1 MIHKALILL
10 TLAAATLPAIEIPAG
25 QQVRVR
31 LGQTIAS
38 NRARSGDNWD
48 GTLASDLKSG
58 ESVLLKRG
66 TPVHGKVVEAKS
78 SGRLSSP
85 GYLKLQLTSVGGSP
99 VRSRTIFR
107 QGGSHKGRNIKSAAG
122 GAGLGAVIGAIA
134 GGGKG
139 AAIGAGAGAAAGTVG
154 AAATGKKDVTFPVET
169 VLTFTIR

>member
-1 MIHKALILL
+1 MRKALMILAM
-10 TLAAATLPAIEIPAG
+10 TVAALPAIEIPVG

-38 NRARSGDNWD
+38 KNARSGDNWD

-58 ESVLLKRG
+58 EAVLAKRG
-66 TPVHGKVVEAKS
+66 TPVHGKVVEARS

-85 GYLKLQLTSVGGSP
+85 GYLKLQLTSVNGSP
-99 VRSRTIFR
+99 VRSRSVVR
-107 QGGSHKGRNIKSAAG
+107 QGASHKGRNIKSTVG
-122 GAGLGAVIGAIA
+122 GAGLGAAIGAIA